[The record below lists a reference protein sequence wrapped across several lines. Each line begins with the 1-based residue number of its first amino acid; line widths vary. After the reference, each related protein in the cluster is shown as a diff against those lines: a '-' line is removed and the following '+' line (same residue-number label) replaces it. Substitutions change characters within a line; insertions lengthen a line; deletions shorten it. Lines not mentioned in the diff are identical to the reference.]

1 MKSRCF
7 GAVLLSIIILLLS
20 ACGQPAGVAPPA
32 VGNEGAPSGLTVY
45 FLDVGQADSALVVCD
60 GAAMLIDGGNAADS
74 SLVYAFLEGRGVT
87 HLDVIVATHRHE
99 DHVGGL
105 AGALNFASV
114 GIAYCP
120 VEEYDSKAFSN
131 FVKYLGEQGKAITVP
146 RAGDAFALG
155 GAYVEIVAPVREY
168 DNPNNASIVLKL
180 TYGEVS
186 FLFTGDCERESEA
199 DILDAGFDVSATVL
213 KVAHHGSDTSTS
225 YPFLR
230 EVMPEFAV
238 ISVGANNQYGHPNED
253 TLSKLRDADVVLY
266 RTDLQGT
273 VTATSDGKA
282 VAFEVERNASEITNP
297 TQAADAHE
305 YYIGNA
311 NTRKL
316 HSPACSSL
324 PDEKNRVYFDTLEE
338 AFANG
343 YDAHSVCL
351 R

>member
-1 MKSRCF
+1 MKSRCI
-7 GAVLLSIIILLLS
+7 GAALLFILILLLS
-20 ACGQPAGVAPPA
+20 ACGQPEGAAPPTA
-32 VGNEGAPSGLTVY
+32 GGEGAPGGLTVY

-74 SLVYAFLEGRGVT
+74 SLVYAFLKERGVT

-105 AGALNFASV
+105 SGALNFATV
-114 GIAYCP
+114 GVAYCP
-120 VEEYDSKAFSN
+120 VAEYDSKAFSS
-131 FVKYLGEQGKAITVP
+131 FVRYLGEQGKAITAP
-146 RAGDAFALG
+146 RPGDVFALG
-155 GAYVEIVAPVREY
+155 GAGVEIVAPVREY

-199 DILDAGFDVSATVL
+199 DILDAGYDVSATVL

-238 ISVGANNQYGHPNED
+238 ISVGANNQYGHPSDD
-253 TLSKLRDADVVLY
+253 TLSRLRDADVVLF

-273 VTATSDGKA
+273 ITATSDGKA
-282 VAFEVERNASEITNP
+282 IVFEVERNAGAITNP
-297 TQAADAHE
+297 TQTADSFE
-305 YYIGNA
+305 YYIGNV

-316 HSPACSSL
+316 HSPACNSL
-324 PDEKNRVYFDTLEE
+324 PDEKNRAYFDTVDE
-338 AFANG
+338 ALADG
-343 YDAHSVCL
+343 YEAHSVCL